1 MAFKTRDFWLFLRK
15 VSAQAPAVA
24 RGRGDLPVLI
34 QLFPAARGAALKTA
48 GNEDTRERR
57 ARSPAHGSPRA
68 RALMT
73 VREEESNTS
82 EQITASR
89 FWKKHFCL
97 SLLPCLSF
105 DHGADLR
112 IVDY

>member
-48 GNEDTRERR
+48 GNEDTRECK

-68 RALMT
+68 GVLMT
-73 VREEESNTS
+73 VREQESRLLRTS
-82 EQITASR
+82 HSFT
-89 FWKKHFCL
+89 
-97 SLLPCLSF
+97 LLEKAFVSF
-105 DHGADLR
+105 L
-112 IVDY
+112 